1 VSQSEDIERLTEA
14 INRLI
19 VRYRSV
25 NSQRNE
31 LAARVQ
37 ELEARLDNSV
47 GSVDSEGYNILRIH
61 SARLL
66 RERQEIRR
74 RLSGVLDKLDSIEIE
89 GK

>member
-1 VSQSEDIERLTEA
+1 MTEA

-25 NSQRNE
+25 NSQKNE
-31 LAARVQ
+31 LAARVE
-37 ELEARLDNSV
+37 ELEARLENSV

-74 RLSGVLDKLDSIEIE
+74 RLAGVLEKLESIEIE
-89 GK
+89 GKQGIK